1 MKRKI
6 ASLSL
11 CLVLVLGAVFQ
22 SAVCAYAAT
31 NPFTKTGNMAQD
43 MVNAALAQQNKKVA
57 DFSGMPKDNW
67 CAYFICW
74 CANASG
80 ASAAGILPTKYSDCS
95 TTGKVAYWAAKHK
108 GMVYVFTADG
118 KSKMQQN
125 APSGNWSYVSQS
137 SVTPKVGDIALFH
150 WKGASG
156 TWNHV
161 GIVYKVDSSK
171 IYYVDGNGTSG
182 GYNNSY
188 VTTHTLSRTSSEIA
202 GYIRPAYS
210 GSGGTVSSSITL
222 KSASYTNLKENSVQV
237 RGTCQYSGI
246 RPSEVGLYFG
256 TSPDN
261 MKKVDSDQ
269 INHTK
274 NPFDIWYDRSGLT
287 PGTTY
292 YWRLYALVNGK
303 TVWNSD
309 GVQSFRTPGTAPVK
323 NYTLSFQTNRG
334 SSISPVTKTAGTSV
348 SLSGY
353 TPSRTGYTFAGWYSD
368 SSLTKQVTS
377 VTLNSNMTVY
387 ARWLENEVPLYYR
400 LSFQTNGGSSISS
413 VTETAGTW
421 VSLSDYT
428 PSRTGYTFGG
438 WYSDSSLTNRVTSVT
453 LNSNMTVYAR
463 WLENE
468 VPLYYRLS
476 FQTNGGSSISSV
488 TETAGTWV
496 SLSGYTPSRTG
507 YIFGGWY
514 SDSSLTNRVTSV
526 TLNSNMTVYAKWTK
540 EQQDDDEVY
549 VRGFTDVLRNSPY
562 ASAVRYVYDNGLMN
576 GVSLTRFE
584 PVGSLSRAMIVTI
597 LYRQEGSPSVSG
609 AAGFLD
615 VPSGQWYSAGVAWA
629 AKNGIVNGY
638 GNGSF
643 GPDDNVSREQMLT
656 ILYRYAQ
663 QKGIDTS
670 ARGSLSR
677 YPDAGNISSYAEIP
691 YRWAIA
697 EGVIAPLTS
706 NLYPAMYAFRGEAAV
721 AFKALNEI

>member
-323 NYTLSFQTNRG
+323 NYTLSFQTNGG
-334 SSISPVTKTAGTSV
+334 SNISPVTKTAGTSV
-348 SLSGY
+348 SLSG
-353 TPSRTGYTFAGWYSD
+353 
-368 SSLTKQVTS
+368 
-377 VTLNSNMTVY
+377 
-387 ARWLENEVPLYYR
+387 
-400 LSFQTNGGSSISS
+400 
-413 VTETAGTW
+413 
-421 VSLSDYT
+421 YT

-615 VPSGQWYSAGVAWA
+615 VSSGQWYSAGVAWA

>member
-118 KSKMQQN
+118 KLKMQQN

-323 NYTLSFQTNRG
+323 NYTLSFQTNGG

-368 SSLTKQVTS
+368 SSLTKQ
-377 VTLNSNMTVY
+377 
-387 ARWLENEVPLYYR
+387 
-400 LSFQTNGGSSISS
+400 
-413 VTETAGTW
+413 
-421 VSLSDYT
+421 
-428 PSRTGYTFGG
+428 
-438 WYSDSSLTNRVTSVT
+438 VTSVT

>member
-323 NYTLSFQTNRG
+323 NYTLSFQTNGG
-334 SSISPVTKTAGTSV
+334 SNISPVTKTAGTSV

-453 LNSNMTVYAR
+453 LNSNMTVYA
-463 WLENE
+463 
-468 VPLYYRLS
+468 
-476 FQTNGGSSISSV
+476 
-488 TETAGTWV
+488 
-496 SLSGYTPSRTG
+496 
-507 YIFGGWY
+507 
-514 SDSSLTNRVTSV
+514 
-526 TLNSNMTVYAKWTK
+526 KWTK

-615 VPSGQWYSAGVAWA
+615 VSSGQWYSAGVAWA

>member
-309 GVQSFRTPGTAPVK
+309 GVQSFRTPGTASVK
-323 NYTLSFQTNRG
+323 NYTLSFQTNGG
-334 SSISPVTKTAGTSV
+334 SNISPVTKTAGTSV

-400 LSFQTNGGSSISS
+400 LSFQTNGGS
-413 VTETAGTW
+413 G
-421 VSLSDYT
+421 
-428 PSRTGYTFGG
+428 
-438 WYSDSSLTNRVTSVT
+438 
-453 LNSNMTVYAR
+453 
-463 WLENE
+463 
-468 VPLYYRLS
+468 
-476 FQTNGGSSISSV
+476 ISSV

-615 VPSGQWYSAGVAWA
+615 VSSGQWYSAGVAWA

>member
-309 GVQSFRTPGTAPVK
+309 GVQSFRTPGTASVK
-323 NYTLSFQTNRG
+323 NYTLSFQTNGG
-334 SSISPVTKTAGTSV
+334 SNISPVTKTAGTSV
-348 SLSGY
+348 SLSG
-353 TPSRTGYTFAGWYSD
+353 
-368 SSLTKQVTS
+368 
-377 VTLNSNMTVY
+377 
-387 ARWLENEVPLYYR
+387 
-400 LSFQTNGGSSISS
+400 
-413 VTETAGTW
+413 
-421 VSLSDYT
+421 
-428 PSRTGYTFGG
+428 
-438 WYSDSSLTNRVTSVT
+438 
-453 LNSNMTVYAR
+453 
-463 WLENE
+463 
-468 VPLYYRLS
+468 
-476 FQTNGGSSISSV
+476 
-488 TETAGTWV
+488 
-496 SLSGYTPSRTG
+496 
-507 YIFGGWY
+507 
-514 SDSSLTNRVTSV
+514 
-526 TLNSNMTVYAKWTK
+526 
-540 EQQDDDEVY
+540 
-549 VRGFTDVLRNSPY
+549 
-562 ASAVRYVYDNGLMN
+562 
-576 GVSLTRFE
+576 
-584 PVGSLSRAMIVTI
+584 
-597 LYRQEGSPSVSG
+597 
-609 AAGFLD
+609 
-615 VPSGQWYSAGVAWA
+615 
-629 AKNGIVNGY
+629 
-638 GNGSF
+638 
-643 GPDDNVSREQMLT
+643 
-656 ILYRYAQ
+656 
-663 QKGIDTS
+663 
-670 ARGSLSR
+670 
-677 YPDAGNISSYAEIP
+677 
-691 YRWAIA
+691 
-697 EGVIAPLTS
+697 
-706 NLYPAMYAFRGEAAV
+706 
-721 AFKALNEI
+721 

>member
-323 NYTLSFQTNRG
+323 NYTLSFQTNGG
-334 SSISPVTKTAGTSV
+334 SSISPVTKTAGTS
-348 SLSGY
+348 
-353 TPSRTGYTFAGWYSD
+353 
-368 SSLTKQVTS
+368 
-377 VTLNSNMTVY
+377 
-387 ARWLENEVPLYYR
+387 
-400 LSFQTNGGSSISS
+400 
-413 VTETAGTW
+413 
-421 VSLSDYT
+421 
-428 PSRTGYTFGG
+428 
-438 WYSDSSLTNRVTSVT
+438 
-453 LNSNMTVYAR
+453 
-463 WLENE
+463 
-468 VPLYYRLS
+468 
-476 FQTNGGSSISSV
+476 
-488 TETAGTWV
+488 V

-540 EQQDDDEVY
+540 EQQDDDEGY

-670 ARGSLSR
+670 ARGSRSR
-677 YPDAGNISSYAEIP
+677 DPDAGNISSYAEIP

>member
-1 MKRKI
+1 M
-6 ASLSL
+6 
-11 CLVLVLGAVFQ
+11 
-22 SAVCAYAAT
+22 
-31 NPFTKTGNMAQD
+31 
-43 MVNAALAQQNKKVA
+43 
-57 DFSGMPKDNW
+57 
-67 CAYFICW
+67 
-74 CANASG
+74 
-80 ASAAGILPTKYSDCS
+80 
-95 TTGKVAYWAAKHK
+95 
-108 GMVYVFTADG
+108 
-118 KSKMQQN
+118 
-125 APSGNWSYVSQS
+125 
-137 SVTPKVGDIALFH
+137 
-150 WKGASG
+150 
-156 TWNHV
+156 
-161 GIVYKVDSSK
+161 
-171 IYYVDGNGTSG
+171 
-182 GYNNSY
+182 
-188 VTTHTLSRTSSEIA
+188 
-202 GYIRPAYS
+202 
-210 GSGGTVSSSITL
+210 
-222 KSASYTNLKENSVQV
+222 
-237 RGTCQYSGI
+237 
-246 RPSEVGLYFG
+246 
-256 TSPDN
+256 
-261 MKKVDSDQ
+261 
-269 INHTK
+269 
-274 NPFDIWYDRSGLT
+274 
-287 PGTTY
+287 
-292 YWRLYALVNGK
+292 
-303 TVWNSD
+303 
-309 GVQSFRTPGTAPVK
+309 
-323 NYTLSFQTNRG
+323 
-334 SSISPVTKTAGTSV
+334 
-348 SLSGY
+348 
-353 TPSRTGYTFAGWYSD
+353 
-368 SSLTKQVTS
+368 
-377 VTLNSNMTVY
+377 
-387 ARWLENEVPLYYR
+387 
-400 LSFQTNGGSSISS
+400 
-413 VTETAGTW
+413 
-421 VSLSDYT
+421 
-428 PSRTGYTFGG
+428 
-438 WYSDSSLTNRVTSVT
+438 T

-615 VPSGQWYSAGVAWA
+615 VSSGQWYSAGVAWA

>member
-421 VSLSDYT
+421 VSLS
-428 PSRTGYTFGG
+428 
-438 WYSDSSLTNRVTSVT
+438 
-453 LNSNMTVYAR
+453 
-463 WLENE
+463 
-468 VPLYYRLS
+468 
-476 FQTNGGSSISSV
+476 
-488 TETAGTWV
+488 
-496 SLSGYTPSRTG
+496 GYTPSRTG